1 MKTVIGYKELLEQAR
16 SEIEEI
22 SVERAYEMLRKGGE
36 EVRLVDIR
44 SREQMALG
52 YIKGAALIPAD
63 ELEMTVHHLLPDKNK
78 PLLLYCESGHR
89 SLFTALTLKEMGYK
103 NASTMAGGIQAWMEA
118 GYEIENKTLLTQ
130 DQLTHYSRQML
141 LPEVGVDGQARLLK
155 AKVLLV
161 GAGGL
166 GSAALLYLAA
176 SGVGTIGLVDFDR
189 VDASN
194 LSRQIVHAYGNV
206 GKAKTES
213 AKEGI
218 ARINPEAQVITFN
231 DRFTPANALDIIKDF
246 DIVLDGSDNFQTKYL
261 LNDAAFFAGKP
272 YIFGAAI
279 RMKGQASLFFPKEGG
294 PCLRCIFPGLPGRTS
309 CRPEARSVSW
319 GLSPDRSAWCRP
331 PKPSS

>member
-1 MKTVIGYKELLEQAR
+1 MKTR
-16 SEIEEI
+16 HS
-22 SVERAYEMLRKGGE
+22 LRK
-36 EVRLVDIR
+36 
-44 SREQMALG
+44 
-52 YIKGAALIPAD
+52 
-63 ELEMTVHHLLPDKNK
+63 
-78 PLLLYCESGHR
+78 
-89 SLFTALTLKEMGYK
+89 
-103 NASTMAGGIQAWMEA
+103 
-118 GYEIENKTLLTQ
+118 

-141 LPEVGVDGQARLLK
+141 LPEVGADGQMKLLK

-194 LSRQIVHAYGNV
+194 LSRQIMHAYGNV

-213 AKEGI
+213 AREGI
-218 ARINPEAQVITFN
+218 ARINPEVQVITFN

-294 PCLRCIFPGLPGRTS
+294 PCLRCIFP
-309 CRPEARSVSW
+309 
-319 GLSPDRSAWCRP
+319 RP
-331 PKPSS
+331 PRQDLVPT

>member
-130 DQLTHYSRQML
+130 GSTHPLQ
-141 LPEVGVDGQARLLK
+141 QADAPARGGCGRTSMKLLK

-213 AKEGI
+213 AREGI
-218 ARINPEAQVITFN
+218 ARINPEVQVITFN

-294 PCLRCIFPGLPGRTS
+294 PCLRCIFP
-309 CRPEARSVSW
+309 
-319 GLSPDRSAWCRP
+319 RP
-331 PKPSS
+331 PRQDLVPT

>member
-1 MKTVIGYKELLEQAR
+1 METVIGYKELLEQAR

-22 SVERAYEMLRKGGE
+22 SVGRAYEMLRKGGE

-52 YIKGAALIPAD
+52 YIRGAALIPAD
-63 ELEMTVHHLLPDKNK
+63 ELEMTVHHLLPDKSK

-118 GYEIENKTLLTQ
+118 GYETENETLLTK

-141 LPEVGVDGQARLLK
+141 LPEVGAAGQMKLLK

-166 GSAALLYLAA
+166 GSAASLYLAA

-194 LSRQIVHAYGNV
+194 LSRQIVHARGNV

-218 ARINPEAQVITFN
+218 ARINPEVQVITFN

-246 DIVLDGSDNFQTKYL
+246 DIVLDGSDNFQAKYL

-294 PCLRCIFPGLPGRTS
+294 PCLRCVFP
-309 CRPEARSVSW
+309 
-319 GLSPDRSAWCRP
+319 RP
-331 PKPSS
+331 PRQDLVPT